1 MRVWQRS
8 ANGLHSCFSVRVFA
22 HLTAMARPLR
32 QQDVIVPVELELP
45 AATPVRGSTLMPLQ
59 VLAPPGALAAVE
71 SF

>member
-1 MRVWQRS
+1 
-8 ANGLHSCFSVRVFA
+8 
-22 HLTAMARPLR
+22 MARPLR